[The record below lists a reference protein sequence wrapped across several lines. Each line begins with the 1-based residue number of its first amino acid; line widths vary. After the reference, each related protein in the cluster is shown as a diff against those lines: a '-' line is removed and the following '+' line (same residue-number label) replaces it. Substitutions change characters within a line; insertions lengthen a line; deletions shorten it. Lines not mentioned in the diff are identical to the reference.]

1 VEDGIIGPKAGID
14 RPVTLSD
21 SIMLE
26 FSNYAHVELKRRGA
40 GMTKRYEYEYWGTK
54 YQWKRES
61 RRDGDLREV
70 SYHLINMRTSKRV
83 AHIMPEILTPL
94 EAIGEAG
101 SLLPLCGSAMPL
113 PIETCM
119 MLPSKYP
126 TF

>member
-94 EAIGEAG
+94 EAIEEESKGG
-101 SLLPLCGSAMPL
+101 WIP
-113 PIETCM
+113 
-119 MLPSKYP
+119 PSSMWISDATAYRNMHDVAE
-126 TF
+126 